1 MRSTFVTMDRVFAV
15 AFVLAAAAATATGA
29 GTSLKGWRDGP
40 VSDLLTEDEYR
51 RFGVLRTDAARRTFI
66 EGFWRGIEA
75 PTGASPDGY
84 RETFEQRCKAADNR
98 FRTGFQQGSRTDRG
112 RVFLALGE
120 PATIQHESGGVS
132 ALEKEV
138 WTYDSPAGAES
149 PLRIAFYRCIDGG
162 YRLDASC
169 AAERDPNSVAYDG
182 ERAEFLRRVRYGRH
196 GFLGDR
202 ALAMLNGLLL
212 PVPGGVALSHGT
224 APKFERAEGLTEA
237 SSSFVA
243 PSPGVHA
250 LENAT
255 YFFRARDG
263 TVLTLLTLELLASR
277 DGAGPAPAGSN
288 PTYLGAASVEET
300 GRRGED
306 LPETSARAVV
316 LDAAQGAGK
325 EGTANF
331 FGRVYLEPGRTY
343 AVRYAVKDGPRD
355 EIFVRSAVLGV
366 PDLGP
371 GFSASSI
378 VPAEQ
383 FGPAGPGAG
392 NFQVGSE
399 EVVPKAGGVF
409 RRSELLRLYL
419 QVYDAAIA
427 PETSTPRVDVVFRF
441 YRSVNGARKRY
452 GKPCSVRGAVGA
464 SMGLALPIGD
474 WPTGPYRVV
483 VELHDRVAD
492 ERTTTE
498 GSFSIV
504 AE

>member
-1 MRSTFVTMDRVFAV
+1 MRSSLVTMGRLFALAV
-15 AFVLAAAAATATGA
+15 VLALAPVTVA
-29 GTSLKGWRDGP
+29 GTPLKGWRDGP

-51 RFGVLRTDAARRTFI
+51 RFGALRTDAARRTFI
-66 EGFWRGIEA
+66 EGFWRGLEA

-120 PATIQHESGGVS
+120 PAAIQHESGGVS

-138 WTYDSPAGAES
+138 WTYDGSAGAEP

-162 YRLDASC
+162 YRLDPSC
-169 AAERDPNSVAYDG
+169 SAERDPTSVASDG
-182 ERAEFLRRVRYGRH
+182 ERAEFLRRLRDEHRAFV
-196 GFLGDR
+196 GDR
-202 ALAMLNGLLL
+202 ALTMLNGLLL
-212 PVPGGVALSHGT
+212 PVPGGVTLPHGAAPRFGGPPAL
-224 APKFERAEGLTEA
+224 PEA
-237 SSSFVA
+237 SSSIA
-243 PSPGVHA
+243 PPSPGVHA
-250 LENAT
+250 LEDAT

-263 TVLTLLTLELLASR
+263 TVLTLLTLELLAPR
-277 DGAGPAPAGSN
+277 DGTGLAAEGLN

-316 LDAAQGAGK
+316 LDAAQGPGK

-331 FGRVYLEPGRTY
+331 FGRVYLEAGRTY
-343 AVRYAVKDGPRD
+343 AVRYAVKDGPHD
-355 EIFVRSAVLGV
+355 EIFVRSALVGV
-366 PDLGP
+366 PDLSR

-392 NFQVGSE
+392 KFQVGSE

-419 QVYDAAIA
+419 QVYDAAIGL
-427 PETSTPRVDVVFRF
+427 ETSMPRVDVVFRF
-441 YRSVNGARKRY
+441 YRLVDGARKRY

-474 WPTGPYRVV
+474 WPTGLYRVV

-498 GSFSIV
+498 GSFSII

>member
-1 MRSTFVTMDRVFAV
+1 MRTSLRTAARVFAAALVLIV
-15 AFVLAAAAATATGA
+15 ASATMA
-29 GTSLKGWRDGP
+29 GSSLKGWRDGP
-40 VSDLLTEDEYR
+40 VSDLLTEEEYR
-51 RFGVLRTDAARRTFI
+51 QFGSLRTDAARRTFI
-66 EGFWRGIEA
+66 EGFWRGIETA
-75 PTGASPDGY
+75 TGAAPDAS
-84 RETFEQRCKAADNR
+84 RKTFEQRCKTADDR
-98 FRTGFQQGSRTDRG
+98 FRTGFQRGSRTDRG

-120 PATIQHESGGVS
+120 PALIQHESGGVS
-132 ALEKEV
+132 AVEKEV
-138 WTYDSPAGAES
+138 WSYNGPAGAES
-149 PLRIAFYRCIDGG
+149 PLRIVFYRCRDGG

-169 AAERDPNSVAYDG
+169 SAERDPTSVAYDG
-182 ERAEFLRRVRYGRH
+182 ERAEFFRRLRYDNASFAG
-196 GFLGDR
+196 GG

-212 PVPGGVALSHGT
+212 PVPGGVPLPRGP
-224 APKFERAEGLTEA
+224 APRSGA
-237 SSSFVA
+237 SFSPRGA
-243 PSPGVHA
+243 PSSVTAAPPDVHA

-255 YFFRARDG
+255 YFFRAQDG

-277 DGAGPAPAGSN
+277 TGAGPAPAGSN

-306 LPETSARAVV
+306 LPETSARPVV
-316 LDAAQGAGK
+316 LDAAQGVGK
-325 EGTANF
+325 EGTTNF
-331 FGRVYLEPGRTY
+331 FGRIYLEAGRTY
-343 AVRYAVKDGPRD
+343 AVRYAVKDGPHD
-355 EIFVRSAVLGV
+355 EIFVRSALLGV
-366 PDLGP
+366 PDLSR
-371 GFSASSI
+371 GFSTSSI

-392 NFQVGSE
+392 KFQVGSE

-419 QVYDAAIA
+419 QVYDAAVD
-427 PETSTPRVDVVFRF
+427 PETSMPRVDVVFRF
-441 YRSVNGARKRY
+441 YRSINGSRKRY

-483 VELHDRVAD
+483 VELHDRVSE
-492 ERTTTE
+492 ERTSTE

>member
-1 MRSTFVTMDRVFAV
+1 MRSSLVTMGRVFAS
-15 AFVLAAAAATATGA
+15 AFVLAVAIATQA

-40 VSDLLTEDEYR
+40 VSDLLTEEEYR
-51 RFGVLRTDAARRTFI
+51 RFGALRTDAARRTFI
-66 EGFWRGIEA
+66 EGFWREIGA

-98 FRTGFQQGSRTDRG
+98 YRTAFQQGSRTDRG

-120 PATIQHESGGVS
+120 PAAIQHESGGVS

-138 WTYDSPAGAES
+138 WTYGSSAGAEA
-149 PLRIAFYRCIDGG
+149 PLRIAFYRCIDGS

-169 AAERDPNSVAYDG
+169 SAERDPNSVAYDG
-182 ERAEFLRRVRYGRH
+182 EREELLRRVTYGH
-196 GFLGDR
+196 HPFLGDR
-202 ALAMLNGLLL
+202 ALAMLNGLLM
-212 PVPGGVALSHGT
+212 PVPGGVALPHGT
-224 APKFERAEGLTEA
+224 PSRFARPEA
-237 SSSFVA
+237 LPGAWSTIDD

-255 YFFRARDG
+255 YFFRAKDG

-277 DGAGPAPAGSN
+277 DGAGPPPVGLN

-316 LDAAQGAGK
+316 LEAAEEAGK

-331 FGRVYLEPGRTY
+331 FGRVYLEAGRTY
-343 AVRYAVKDGPRD
+343 AVRYAVKDGPHD
-355 EIFVRSAVLGV
+355 EIYVRSALLGV

-383 FGPAGPGAG
+383 FGPAKPDAG
-392 NFQVGSE
+392 KFQVGSE

-427 PETSTPRVDVVFRF
+427 PETSMPRVDVVFRF
-441 YRSVNGARKRY
+441 YRSVNGSRKRY

>member
-1 MRSTFVTMDRVFAV
+1 MRFPLVTMGRVLAT
-15 AFVLAAAAATATGA
+15 AFVLALAIAAEA
-29 GTSLKGWRDGP
+29 GSSLKGWRDGP
-40 VSDLLTEDEYR
+40 VSDLLTDDEYR
-51 RFGVLRTDAARRTFI
+51 RFGALRTDAARRSFI
-66 EGFWRGIEA
+66 EGFWREIGA

-84 RETFEQRCKAADNR
+84 RETFEQRCNAADNR
-98 FRTGFQQGSRTDRG
+98 FRTSFQQGSRTDRG

-120 PATIQHESGGVS
+120 PATVQHESGGVS

-138 WTYDSPAGAES
+138 WTYEGGAGAEA
-149 PLRIAFYRCIDGG
+149 PLRIAFYRCIDGS

-182 ERAEFLRRVRYGRH
+182 ERAEFLRRMRYGRH

-202 ALAMLNGLLL
+202 AVAMLSGLLT
-212 PVPGGVALSHGT
+212 PVPGGVNLSHGT
-224 APKFERAEGLTEA
+224 ASRFGRQDALPGV
-237 SSSFVA
+237 SSLGD

-255 YFFRARDG
+255 YFFRAKDG

-277 DGAGPAPAGSN
+277 DGAGPAPIGLNS
-288 PTYLGAASVEET
+288 TYLGAASVEET

-331 FGRVYLEPGRTY
+331 FGRVYLEAGRTY
-343 AVRYAVKDGPRD
+343 AVRYAVKDGPHD

-383 FGPAGPGAG
+383 FGPAGPDAG
-392 NFQVGSE
+392 KFQVGSE

-427 PETSTPRVDVVFRF
+427 PETSMPRVDVVFRF
-441 YRSVNGARKRY
+441 YRSVNGSRKRY

-498 GSFSIV
+498 ESFSIA

>member
-1 MRSTFVTMDRVFAV
+1 MRSSFATMGRAC
-15 AFVLAAAAATATGA
+15 AAALVLIVAAAPA
-29 GTSLKGWRDGP
+29 AASSLKGWRDGP
-40 VSDLLTEDEYR
+40 VSDLLTQDEYR
-51 RFGVLRTDAARRTFI
+51 RFGALRTDAARRTFI
-66 EGFWRGIEA
+66 EGFWRGIESA
-75 PTGASPDGY
+75 AGSSPDAY
-84 RETFEQRCKAADNR
+84 RETFERRCEAADNR
-98 FRTGFQQGSRTDRG
+98 FRTGFQRGSRTDRG
-112 RVFLALGE
+112 RIFLALGE
-120 PATIQHESGGVS
+120 PAAIQHESGGVS

-138 WTYDSPAGAES
+138 WTYDSSAGAES
-149 PLRIAFYRCIDGG
+149 PLRIAFYRCRDGG

-182 ERAEFLRRVRYGRH
+182 ERADFLRRVRYGRNAL
-196 GFLGDR
+196 LGDR
-202 ALAMLNGLLL
+202 ALAMLSGLLL
-212 PVPGGVALSHGT
+212 PVPGGVALTNGRASR
-224 APKFERAEGLTEA
+224 FERANGLAGA

-255 YFFRARDG
+255 YFFRAKDG

-277 DGAGPAPAGSN
+277 DRAGPVPVGLN

-306 LPETSARAVV
+306 LPETSARAVA
-316 LDAAQGAGK
+316 LDAAQGVGN

-331 FGRVYLEPGRTY
+331 FGRVYLEAGRTY
-343 AVRYAVKDGPRD
+343 AVRYAVKDGPND
-355 EIFVRSAVLGV
+355 EIFVRSALLGV
-366 PDLGP
+366 PDLSR
-371 GFSASSI
+371 GFSTSSI

-392 NFQVGSE
+392 PFQVGSE

-419 QVYDAAIA
+419 QVYDAAVD
-427 PETSTPRVDVVFRF
+427 PDTSMPRVDVVFRF
-441 YRSVNGARKRY
+441 YRSVNGSRKRY

-474 WPTGPYRVV
+474 WPPGPYRVV
-483 VELHDRVAD
+483 VELHDRVAE

-498 GSFSIV
+498 GAFSIV

>member
-1 MRSTFVTMDRVFAV
+1 VLLV
-15 AFVLAAAAATATGA
+15 AAPSRG

-51 RFGVLRTDAARRTFI
+51 RFGELRTDAARRTFI
-66 EGFWRGIEA
+66 DEFWRGIE
-75 PTGASPDGY
+75 PPGGMSSESY
-84 RETFEQRCKAADNR
+84 RATFEQRCSEADSR

-120 PATIQHESGGVS
+120 PAGIQHEGGGVG
-132 ALEKEV
+132 AVEKEV
-138 WTYDSPAGAES
+138 WTYDAVSAAEPA
-149 PLRIAFYRCIDGG
+149 LRIAFYRCVDGG
-162 YRLDASC
+162 YRLDPSC
-169 AAERDPNSVAYDG
+169 AAERDPTSVAYDA
-182 ERAEFLRRVRYGRH
+182 ERAEFLRRLRDEHYERRSLV
-196 GFLGDR
+196 GDR

-212 PVPGGVALSHGT
+212 PVPGGFPLSHGT
-224 APKFERAEGLTEA
+224 STRPGGPLAAPEAESA
-237 SSSFVA
+237 IAV
-243 PSPGVHA
+243 PSPDVHA

-255 YFFRARDG
+255 YFFRAKDG
-263 TVLTLLTLELLASR
+263 TILTLLTLELLASR
-277 DGAGPAPAGSN
+277 GGAGPAPDGLN
-288 PTYLGAASVEET
+288 PTYVGAASVEET

-306 LPETSARAVV
+306 LPETSARAVA
-316 LDAAQGAGK
+316 LDAQGPGRA
-325 EGTANF
+325 GTANF

-355 EIFVRSAVLGV
+355 EIFVRSALLGV
-366 PDLGP
+366 PDLGR

-392 NFQVGSE
+392 MFHVGSE
-399 EVVPKAGGVF
+399 EVVPKAGAVF

-427 PETSTPRVDVVFRF
+427 PETSMPRVDVVFHF
-441 YRSVNGARKRY
+441 YRPINGRRKRY
-452 GKPCSVRGAVGA
+452 GKPWSVRGAVGA

-483 VELHDRVAD
+483 VELHDRVSDA
-492 ERTTTE
+492 RTTTE
-498 GSFSIV
+498 GSFSIID
-504 AE
+504 E